1 MRISNFFAVVIL
13 LAAVSSCKKQYFEN
27 IDYVP
32 LKFAITDTVFNQF
45 VQDSLFAQIKTVIR
59 DPALGV
65 VEISTPVALLGTEVI
80 NNNNYKIY
88 SVNFASIYN
97 EFNPLYFVV
106 KIININ
112 NGSIVSS
119 ERLTVISGPAS
130 NVECKKRVCRTSASI
145 NAFTYNNKTYNID
158 FEDRNKTVLLFK

>member
-158 FEDRNKTVLLFK
+158 FEDRNKTVLLFI